1 MACILGPSLAGRAN
15 LVACMGFTAS
25 PRPFHGCLFAAS
37 LIAAGT
43 LSGAQAAAETP
54 PPPPPGASTTSAPAP
69 SAAPSP
75 DPPASAPPATQ
86 EVAAPPPAAPT
97 GAASA
102 PGAAA
107 ERKAEST
114 KDGTSGNKGERP
126 AWYGPAMLVGGAAWF
141 ASSYVPYYLTVEAR
155 PGSDGLLFVPVV
167 GNVVRGAEGISAV
180 AEGRASFGDGLD
192 TVIAIWAGVGQVVG
206 LVFMTAGAVL
216 TVQSARAPAKG
227 GAAKA
232 AWSLRPGVGPGGGS
246 LLLTGQF

>member
-1 MACILGPSLAGRAN
+1 
-15 LVACMGFTAS
+15 MGFTAS
-25 PRPFHGCLFAAS
+25 HRPVHGGLFAAS

-54 PPPPPGASTTSAPAP
+54 PPPPPGSSTTSAAAP

-75 DPPASAPPATQ
+75 
-86 EVAAPPPAAPT
+86 
-97 GAASA
+97 
-102 PGAAA
+102 
-107 ERKAEST
+107 
-114 KDGTSGNKGERP
+114 GTASGNKAERP

-167 GNVVRGAEGISAV
+167 GNVVRGVDGISAV

-216 TVQSARAPAKG
+216 TVQTARAPAKG
-227 GAAKA
+227 GAAKS
-232 AWSLRPGVGPGGGS
+232 AWSLLPGVGPSGGS
-246 LLLTGQF
+246 LLLVGQF

>member
-1 MACILGPSLAGRAN
+1 
-15 LVACMGFTAS
+15 MGFTAS
-25 PRPFHGCLFAAS
+25 HRPFHGCLCAAS

-43 LSGAQAAAETP
+43 LAGAQAAAETP
-54 PPPPPGASTTSAPAP
+54 PPPPPGAATTSTAAP
-69 SAAPSP
+69 SASAPST
-75 DPPASAPPATQ
+75 A
-86 EVAAPPPAAPT
+86 
-97 GAASA
+97 
-102 PGAAA
+102 
-107 ERKAEST
+107 
-114 KDGTSGNKGERP
+114 SGNKGERP

-167 GNVVRGAEGISAV
+167 GNIVRGAEGVSAV

-216 TVQSARAPAKG
+216 TVQTARTPAKG

-232 AWSLRPGVGPGGGS
+232 AWSLLPGVGPSGGS
-246 LLLTGQF
+246 LLFTGQF